1 MAHTDHETRA
11 VAHHIFSTVLMP
23 PVSPLSSLHSRT
35 SSQSILVQSP
45 RKLAKVRTKSFSVQ
59 DRNTDGNGSRGGEV
73 GEENEDVS
81 RHSHQ
86 SGDSRSQS
94 QSCGF
99 KDALPDRKSV
109 WKN

>member
-11 VAHHIFSTVLMP
+11 GAHHIFATVLMP
-23 PVSPLSSLHSRT
+23 PVSPLSSLHSRN

-45 RKLAKVRTKSFSVQ
+45 RKLAKVRIKSFSIQ
-59 DRNTDGNGSRGGEV
+59 DGNTDGNGFRDGEV
-73 GEENEDVS
+73 GEENEDGS

-86 SGDSRSQS
+86 SGDSES

-99 KDALPDRKSV
+99 KDGLSDKKPV